1 MGTIN
6 IKPMNH
12 TSTQLN
18 TPAVPVWISIGSN
31 VNREHAIRGAIHAL
45 RHQFGAVQCSPVY
58 ETAAEGFIGEP
69 FLNLV
74 AGIETALPVHAI
86 ITQLRA
92 IEDAFGRIRGGA
104 KFAPRTLDLDLLTY
118 GDAVGV
124 IDGYQL
130 PRDEILRYAFVLAP
144 LAAIAPT
151 ALHPALNCSYA
162 ELWAAFTPPVEL
174 RHYPLSLD

>member
-1 MGTIN
+1 
-6 IKPMNH
+6 MNNH
-12 TSTQLN
+12 PASTN
-18 TPAVPVWISIGSN
+18 AAPVPAWISIGSN
-31 VNREHAIRGAIHAL
+31 VNREYSIRGAIHAL
-45 RHQFGAVQCSPVY
+45 RNQFGAVHCSPIY

-74 AGIETALPVHAI
+74 AGIQTALPVHAM

-92 IEDAFGRIRGGA
+92 IEDAGGRIRGGA

-130 PRDEILRYAFVLAP
+130 PRDEIVRYAFVLAP

-151 ALHPALNCSYA
+151 ALHPALNRSYA